1 MTKIR
6 NKVENV
12 GNTRELEE
20 NIKILKLFVNSGKY
34 TEMETFES
42 SGWIKSSVLTDLSS
56 VLSGLIVVKSVILSR
71 RKKLV

>member
-20 NIKILKLFVNSGKY
+20 NIKILKLFVNSGKH
-34 TEMETFES
+34 TEMEIFES
-42 SGWIKSSVLTDLSS
+42 SGWMKGSGLTDL
-56 VLSGLIVVKSVILSR
+56 IWFKR
-71 RKKLV
+71 